1 MIDIP
6 IKMTKLK
13 KFNSARA
20 DEKKNM
26 LGDES
31 FLKQLR
37 QIYYSNY
44 IYLDCQHLDP
54 LKQPPLYLERQP
66 FPIRMMWNSLQN
78 SDEDD
83 KELAKD

>member
-26 LGDES
+26 LEDES
-31 FLKQLR
+31 FIKQLR
-37 QIYYSNY
+37 QIYYHSY

-54 LKQPPLYLERQP
+54 LK
-66 FPIRMMWNSLQN
+66 
-78 SDEDD
+78 
-83 KELAKD
+83 